1 MNAAI
6 ILPNQLFEENP
17 LFTQKIEKYFLIE
30 ENLFFNQLKFHKTK
44 ILYQRAT
51 MKFYENYI
59 KNRGYNVEYIEA
71 NNNEAD
77 IRILID
83 KLAVEGYKSIF
94 IIDPEDDWIIRRLKK
109 HIEKNNL
116 SLTLLKNPSFL
127 YSENELSDFLSET
140 NLDKRLLQTKFYING
155 RRKFNILIKDDKP
168 VGNSWTFDKFN
179 REKIPDNF
187 PLPEIKTYSSIF
199 LNDAKDYI
207 QKNFSENYGSIDD
220 NFYFPLDY
228 IQAKN
233 HLSNF
238 IENNLKYFGPFQ
250 DAINFKH
257 HFLFHST
264 ISSAL
269 NIGLITPTY
278 VLSQIQSAYEEFNI
292 PIQSAEG
299 FIRQILGWREY
310 VRLIYRFHGRRIRT
324 SNFFEFNRNY
334 SLRKFYDHNT
344 GIFPLD
350 KVLMKLDMISYN
362 HHIERLMVLGNI
374 MLLLEIHP
382 DDVYEFFMTNYIDA
396 FDWVMV
402 PNVYGMSQFADGGFM
417 ATKPYI
423 SSSKYILKMSN
434 LKKDNWCENWDI
446 LFWNFLIKHSDKLKN
461 NPRMIYLLNHIKKMD
476 REKKLRVQKS
486 AEEIKKKLLG

>member
-17 LFTQKIEKYFLIE
+17 LFKQKIQKYFLIE
-30 ENLFFNQLKFHKTK
+30 ENLFFNQLSFHKTK

-59 KNRGYNVEYIEA
+59 KNRGYKVEYIEA

-83 KLAVEGYKSIF
+83 RLAADGYKSIF
-94 IIDPEDDWIIRRLKK
+94 IIEPEDDWILRRIKK

-116 SLTLLKNPSFL
+116 NLTLLENPSFL
-127 YSENELSDFLSET
+127 YSEIELSDFLSDT

-155 RRKFNILIKDDKP
+155 RKKFNILMKDDKP

-179 REKIPDNF
+179 REKIPVNF
-187 PLPEIKTYSSIF
+187 PLPEIHTYTSSF
-199 LNDAKDYI
+199 FNDARDYV
-207 QKNFSENYGSIDD
+207 QKNFSKNNGSINDS
-220 NFYFPLDY
+220 FYFPLDF

-233 HLSNF
+233 HLTYF
-238 IENNLKYFGPFQ
+238 IENKLKYFGPYQ
-250 DAINFKH
+250 DAIDFKH

-269 NIGLITPTY
+269 NIGLITPAY
-278 VLSQIQSAYEEFNI
+278 VLSQIQSAYEEFDI

-324 SNFFEFNRNY
+324 SNYFEFNRNY
-334 SLRKFYDHNT
+334 SLKKLYDSNT

-350 KVLMKLDMISYN
+350 KVLIKLEMIAYN

-396 FDWVMV
+396 YDWVMV
-402 PNVYGMSQFADGGFM
+402 PNVYGMSQFADGGLM

-434 LKKDNWCENWDI
+434 LKKGDWCEDWDK
-446 LFWNFLIKHSDKLKN
+446 LFWNFLIKHSDKLKT
-461 NPRMIYLLNHIKKMD
+461 NPRMIYLFNYIKKLD
-476 REKKLRVQKS
+476 REKKLQVQKS
-486 AEEIKKKLLG
+486 AEIIKKKLLG